1 MSGVST
7 VPSKVHH
14 ILVVAAAVVAVAA
27 SCAAYTAV
35 VVQGSSGDR
44 QHGLASV
51 GPAASW
57 RSVVLPGT
65 GHTALLVS
73 AAVAVLQ

>member
-7 VPSKVHH
+7 VPSKVHR
-14 ILVVAAAVVAVAA
+14 ILVVAAAAVAVAA

-51 GPAASW
+51 GPASW

-73 AAVAVLQ
+73 AAVAELQ